1 MMHFRGN
8 CQMQFCAEAAAA
20 AGQAVTFASLASP
33 MTLLRSPG
41 RVPAALAAVIAA
53 ADAGEYLNTRELADQ
68 FLPPPAEPRPEA
80 LIVNLFHENRPLWL
94 HVRDQYVFYLDPA
107 ARQASPALA
116 AWLDRE
122 CRSIAAN
129 PASYLDRLAA
139 MLLRFR
145 EALPGVPLIVC
156 GRIGHYPGLGPQPY
170 SYLEGWETWWCDAG
184 RAFADWVEGLPGA
197 FFLDADRIM
206 AGVAA
211 RSGQPVEAHFPF
223 LRLTGPGE
231 AHVPPIRR
239 DLEHAGSLWPAL
251 AAKIAQTV
259 ANGRVCYAP
268 DEVVPKAWHRPFRP
282 EHLDRPAL
290 LELLVSGSNYLA
302 ARAVG
307 QFFFRP
313 AEDFTDLLVTAAPNM
328 PVCHNL
334 FHMIRA
340 YAARKPNPALR
351 AWVRVHRAKVT
362 AFSANGNAYRR
373 AYLDKLTDLEQRLL
387 ALEDV

>member
-1 MMHFRGN
+1 MIHFRGN

-41 RVPAALAAVIAA
+41 RVPPELAERIAA
-53 ADAGEYLNTRELADQ
+53 AEAGEYLHTRELADQ
-68 FLPPPAEPRPEA
+68 FLPPAAAPRPEA
-80 LIVNLFHENRPLWL
+80 LVVNLFHENRPLWL
-94 HVRDQYVFYLDPA
+94 HVREGYVFYLDPA
-107 ARQASPALA
+107 ARHRSPALA

-122 CRSIAAN
+122 CRSIAPN

-145 EALPGVPLIVC
+145 EALPGVPLLVC
-156 GRIGHYPGLGPQPY
+156 GRLSPYPGLGPHPD
-170 SYLEGWETWWCDAG
+170 SYLEGWGDLCCDAG
-184 RAFADWVEGLPGA
+184 REFAAWVETLPDA

-223 LRLTGPGE
+223 LRLAAPGDTQ
-231 AHVPPIRR
+231 HPPIRR
-239 DLEHAGSLWPAL
+239 DIEHAGSLWPSL

-259 ANGRVCYAP
+259 ANGRVAYGP
-268 DEVVPKAWHRPFRP
+268 DEVVPDAWGQPYRP
-282 EHLDRPAL
+282 EQLDRPAMLTL
-290 LELLVSGSNYLA
+290 LASGSNYLA

-313 AEDFTDLLVTAAPNM
+313 DEDFTDLLVDAAPNM

-340 YAARKPNPALR
+340 YAAQKNNPALLS
-351 AWVRVHRAKVT
+351 WLRVHSAKVA
-362 AFSANGNAYRR
+362 AFSANGEAYRR
-373 AYLDKLTDLEQRLL
+373 EYLDKLADLEKRLL
-387 ALEDV
+387 ALKGV